1 MKQKEAITKVLY
13 YTILFTLTG
22 IFILMLEHN
31 NQAINTLILK

>member
-22 IFILMLEHN
+22 IFILMLDTN
-31 NQAINTLILK
+31 NQAVNTLILK